1 MTDAAVWVDV
11 ADDDADDRW
20 WRLEARLPPEVAAA
34 DDADAAEDDAADAD
48 EEPEVAA
55 DVDATSTQG
64 SSRLRRL
71 LDLTELRWLPE
82 NDL

>member
-1 MTDAAVWVDV
+1 M
-11 ADDDADDRW
+11 
-20 WRLEARLPPEVAAA
+20 AAA